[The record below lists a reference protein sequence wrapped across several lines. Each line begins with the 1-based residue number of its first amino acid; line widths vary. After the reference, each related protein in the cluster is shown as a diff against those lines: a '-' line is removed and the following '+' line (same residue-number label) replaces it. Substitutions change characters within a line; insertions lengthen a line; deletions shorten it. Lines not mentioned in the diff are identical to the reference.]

1 MSFVISK
8 ILSISLLLASSTAF
22 ISNSYAAEKP
32 LTGAQRRAL
41 KRAEKE
47 QPQLPSL
54 PTVVEDNRG
63 SAAPVSVSALTAIP
77 AGDLGALESIASD
90 DAFSCTTTSATSMS
104 VLTAA
109 SAGMVEKKEKEEVV
123 GAVNATVEIHSSV
136 SVAVEAASVAS
147 PSALEELATRLTAG
161 ADRYS
166 QERLGNAASFTLP
179 HALTIKPYTASSDR
193 EFNDFYS
200 LVADRFYQYGIASE
214 SPGSYPFAT
223 RRQNV
228 MSWLSAEILKMTDQK
243 KALDDQIAARTDG
256 VLGGLQAASE
266 SLGTKIDNYGLL
278 INEAL
283 FHLGQT
289 QQFMGYAS
297 NAVQVLKGSVS
308 ELEELAKAEKNA
320 ETRSAYEK
328 TAETQRL
335 NIGKFKAQILS
346 AEALMHAAYPF
357 HRAWVP
363 MFWGVI
369 SVPSWSANTDRLA
382 VTGISA
388 LPASFSVSHEMLMD
402 NAGDA
407 EVHYQ
412 RYLQAM
418 LSDDAFKLAAAKT
431 HSRVVFEAAPQIAA
445 AAGVEIV
452 EEHKEQDGKK

>member
-1 MSFVISK
+1 MSFAISK
-8 ILSISLLLASSTAF
+8 LLSVSLLLASSTAF

-41 KRAEKE
+41 KRA
-47 QPQLPSL
+47 QQLQPSL
-54 PTVVEDNRG
+54 PAVVEDDRG
-63 SAAPVSVSALTAIP
+63 SAAPTT
-77 AGDLGALESIASD
+77 GGLGTLESTASD
-90 DAFSCTTTSATSMS
+90 DTLPGAAFLSSVS

-109 SAGMVEKKEKEEVV
+109 SAQVGVKEEKKEEAVRVEV
-123 GAVNATVEIHSSV
+123 VEIHDSGAPATAT
-136 SVAVEAASVAS
+136 AVIVAS
-147 PSALEELATRLTAG
+147 SAALEGLERDLSAGAAVYGETRL
-161 ADRYS
+161 DNS
-166 QERLGNAASFTLP
+166 ASFTLP
-179 HALTIKPYTASSDR
+179 HALTIKPYTPSSDL

-200 LVADRFYQYGIASE
+200 LAADRFYQYGIESE

-228 MSWLSAEILKMTDQK
+228 MSWLSAEILEMTTQK
-243 KALDDQIAARTDG
+243 KVLDDRIAARTDG
-256 VLGGLQAASE
+256 VLGDLQASSA
-266 SLGTKIDNYGLL
+266 SLGTKIANYSLL
-278 INEAL
+278 VNEAL

-289 QQFMGYAS
+289 QQFMEYTL
-297 NAVQVLKGSVS
+297 NAVETLKRSVS

-328 TAETQRL
+328 TAKSQKE

-346 AEALMHAAYPF
+346 AEALMHAMYPF

-363 MFWGVI
+363 MFWGAF
-369 SVPSWSANTDRLA
+369 SLPSWSANTDRLA

-388 LPASFSVSHEMLMD
+388 LPSSMSITHEMLMD

-418 LSDDAFKLAAAKT
+418 ISNNALKLAAART
-431 HSRVVFEAAPQIAA
+431 HNRVVFEATPQAA
-445 AAGVEIV
+445 AAASVEIAG
-452 EEHKEQDGKK
+452 HKEQDGKK